1 MLQIY
6 RHSSEPV
13 RVTEYSVIIALSRC
27 SCKPRTPTSSA
38 TPDAFTN
45 KLWVVIVRTFAA
57 RCDGAVGGSARIINN
72 YGRDQRY
79 SRKAL
84 QAAEC
89 FCGAAVSFL
98 RGMQCTNWDKKLK
111 GLSVRGQVR
120 HCGSEKP
127 RKVNFKNKSKF
138 DFRFLPGVL
147 QNFRFSHIL
156 KFSKIGYRD
165 ISSANGPCGVH
176 YRLSTAPDIQN
187 V

>member
-45 KLWVVIVRTFAA
+45 RLWVVIARTFGA
-57 RCDGAVGGSARIINN
+57 RCDGAVGGSACIINN

-89 FCGAAVSFL
+89 FCGAAVSFQ
-98 RGMQCTNWDKKLK
+98 RGMQCTNWDKQLK
-111 GLSVRGQVR
+111 GLSVRGQVQ

-127 RKVNFKNKSKF
+127 RKVNFKKQEQ
-138 DFRFLPGVL
+138 V
-147 QNFRFSHIL
+147 RFSI
-156 KFSKIGYRD
+156 FTW
-165 ISSANGPCGVH
+165 SSTE
-176 YRLSTAPDIQN
+176 LSFFAYSEIFKNRIQGHFLGQWPMWCALPP
-187 V
+187 